1 MTESNLS
8 NSLQTSNAEELR
20 KKLDQ
25 YKNVAKM
32 YFLGPIRRH
41 FSYLGQGFAV
51 DSSWPM
57 HFTVTNMLI
66 YQKLNLRLFN

>member
-51 DSSWPM
+51 DSS
-57 HFTVTNMLI
+57 
-66 YQKLNLRLFN
+66 